1 METECFT
8 MGINDQ
14 HGVAD
19 VEVAQTPNPR
29 RASAWAI
36 QVSSNHC
43 AAPFAW
49 MRTCVV
55 PADIVPGM
63 LPRRFHRAIWSNSHR
78 LDRGIDTDGRNGQAY
93 ERSSSPTCRAQTD
106 RQPAPRQPQTHQPN
120 HYSP

>member
-1 METECFT
+1 METECCT
-8 MGINDQ
+8 MDINDQ
-14 HGVAD
+14 QGVAD

-29 RASAWAI
+29 RGSTGAI
-36 QVSSNHC
+36 QVSSHHC

-93 ERSSSPTCRAQTD
+93 ERCRSRTCRGKSE
-106 RQPAPRQPQTHQPN
+106 RQSGPREG
-120 HYSP
+120 